1 MSVIMIAAIGRGR
14 ELGAGNS
21 LIWNIPEDMKFF
33 RETTRGNTVIMG
45 RLTYQ
50 SIGRPLPKRRNIIIS
65 RDHGFCPEGTEVFG
79 SVEEAL
85 NAASGE
91 EKVYIIGGASVYRQV
106 LELGAADEMILT
118 EIEADF
124 PGADVFFP
132 EFDKTRWRREV
143 IGEGEQE
150 GLGYRWVRYEK
161 K

>member
-1 MSVIMIAAIGRGR
+1 MSVIMIAAIGHGR

-21 LIWNIPEDMKFF
+21 LMWNIPEDMKFF
-33 RETTRGNTVIMG
+33 RETTRGYTVIMG

-65 RDHGFCPEGTEVFG
+65 RDLGFRPEGTEVFG

-91 EKVYIIGGASVYRQV
+91 EKVFIIGGASVYRQV
-106 LELGAADEMILT
+106 LGLGAADEMILT
-118 EIEADF
+118 EIDADF

-132 EFDKTRWRREV
+132 EFDKSLWRREV